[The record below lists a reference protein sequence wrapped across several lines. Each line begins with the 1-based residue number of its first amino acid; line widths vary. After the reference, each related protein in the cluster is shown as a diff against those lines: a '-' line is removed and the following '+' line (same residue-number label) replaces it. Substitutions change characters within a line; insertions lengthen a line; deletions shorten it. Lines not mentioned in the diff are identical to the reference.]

1 MTHECIQT
9 FVETFVNVLCEILK
23 VHRRYNE
30 TRLDS
35 IVITIYSG
43 KIGGRFFFYK
53 RTISKFNPIISKIAI
68 NSKIKKNDVFNHLE
82 MLNSTNFQI
91 HVDYS

>member
-1 MTHECIQT
+1 MTHEDIQT

-35 IVITIYSG
+35 IVVTIYSG
-43 KIGGRFFFYK
+43 KIGVVFFYK